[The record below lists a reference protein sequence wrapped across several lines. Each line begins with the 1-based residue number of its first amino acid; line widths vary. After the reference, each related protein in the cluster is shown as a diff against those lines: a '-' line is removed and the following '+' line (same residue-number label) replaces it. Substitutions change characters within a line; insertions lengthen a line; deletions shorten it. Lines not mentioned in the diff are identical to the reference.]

1 MSLFDNLTE
10 EQQAYL
16 IELTHQ
22 KFLTNS
28 LHQQSTRIILQKE
41 NIINDDNNKNKDI
54 ETSTWLEDCDYTN
67 ELWLHNQRRK
77 IETIEE
83 KIEENI
89 EEDRDE

>member
-16 IELTHQ
+16 IELIHQ

-41 NIINDDNNKNKDI
+41 NIINNNNDKSKNI
-54 ETSTWLEDCDYTN
+54 ETSTWLEDMIILTNCDF
-67 ELWLHNQRRK
+67 
-77 IETIEE
+77 IIEE
-83 KIEENI
+83 EE
-89 EEDRDE
+89 

>member
-41 NIINDDNNKNKDI
+41 NIINDDNDESKDT
-54 ETSTWLEDCDYTN
+54 ETPTWLGDYGYTN
-67 ELWLHNQRRK
+67 ELWLHSRRRR
-77 IETIEE
+77 IEVIEE
-83 KIEENI
+83 KIEESI
-89 EEDRDE
+89 EEGRDE